1 MNNTSTPIQTA
12 WPEPV
17 YSQAKQCYSG
27 LSIEDRQM
35 LLMSYV
41 DNLSTEE
48 IACVVDLT
56 QEEVMARLCAAREQL
71 RRTLRAALTGPQE
84 GAMPSAAA

>member
-1 MNNTSTPIQTA
+1 MTDTSTQVRTQ
-12 WPEPV
+12 WPQQV
-17 YSQAKQCYSG
+17 YVQAKQCYAS

-41 DNLSTEE
+41 DGLSTEE

-56 QEEVMARLCAAREQL
+56 QQEVMTRLCAAREQL
-71 RRTLRAALTGPQE
+71 RLTLRGALTGSE
-84 GAMPSAAA
+84 AEVTSSAAA